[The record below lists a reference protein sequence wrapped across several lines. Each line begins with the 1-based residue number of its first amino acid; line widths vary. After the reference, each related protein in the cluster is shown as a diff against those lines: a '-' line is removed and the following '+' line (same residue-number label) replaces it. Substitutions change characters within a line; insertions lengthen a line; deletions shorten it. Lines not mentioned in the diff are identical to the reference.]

1 MTGCLS
7 SGSCTAS
14 TQVAFGRHKAISM
27 HVNSTANHSGSGAT
41 AAFVVTLY
49 DGTDTSGVAIAKV
62 AAGRD
67 HTSNTIGPFNFETDL
82 HGVVAEDGLYLH
94 IAGTGGTVFV
104 HFL

>member
-62 AAGRD
+62 STNGN
-67 HTSNTIGPFNFETDL
+67 HTSAPAFNFETDL

>member
-14 TQVAFGRHKAISM
+14 TQIAFGRHKAISM
-27 HVNSTANHSGSGAT
+27 HVNSVADHSSSDFIA
-41 AAFVVTLY
+41 TLY

-62 AAGRD
+62 STNGN
-67 HTSNTIGPFNFETDL
+67 HTSAPAFNFETDL